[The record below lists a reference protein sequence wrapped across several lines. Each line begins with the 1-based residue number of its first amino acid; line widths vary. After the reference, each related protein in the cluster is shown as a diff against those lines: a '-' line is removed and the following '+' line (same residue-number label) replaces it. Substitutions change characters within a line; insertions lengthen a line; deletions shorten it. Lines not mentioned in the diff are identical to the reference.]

1 MAGLWALAVTCLTAA
16 VGTALVALVA
26 LRGPFSYEMG
36 AWAPPWGIELRM
48 DEFGASIAVI
58 GFLEVLTVLFAI
70 KYVEKLLLPVRIPY
84 FYTLM
89 LLNAAGMIGF
99 AVSGDLFNMFVFLE
113 ILSLSGYALVAIA
126 GERIAEMAAFKYLA
140 LGAVSSLFVLLSVG
154 LLYAVTGTLNIADV
168 AKRLAGTGYALPV
181 AVALAGLV
189 LGFSVK
195 AALFPLHAWLPD
207 AHAIAPSPV
216 SAVLSGLV
224 VKIGVLGTLRVLQIY
239 YAARP
244 QQLPVLNGMLAW
256 LGAISIVMG
265 AFFAIFQEDIKMML
279 AYSTI
284 SNIGYIFMGI
294 GLGSTYGLI
303 GATVHIFNHA
313 LIKVTLFLA
322 AGAIIYRTGYRNLTD
337 LRGVGRVMPWTSAVM
352 TVGALSIV
360 GIPPTA
366 GFLCKWYIA
375 LGAVQADKLMFA
387 VAVLFGALFI
397 LIYYIRMVNAF
408 YFREPTRPEVATAT
422 EAPLSMVGPLVVLA
436 AGCLLMGV
444 LGRIPLSFVE
454 PAVLRMLGQ

>member
-1 MAGLWALAVTCLTAA
+1 
-16 VGTALVALVA
+16 
-26 LRGPFSYEMG
+26 
-36 AWAPPWGIELRM
+36 
-48 DEFGASIAVI
+48 
-58 GFLEVLTVLFAI
+58 
-70 KYVEKLLLPVRIPY
+70 
-84 FYTLM
+84 
-89 LLNAAGMIGF
+89 
-99 AVSGDLFNMFVFLE
+99 
-113 ILSLSGYALVAIA
+113 
-126 GERIAEMAAFKYLA
+126 
-140 LGAVSSLFVLLSVG
+140 
-154 LLYAVTGTLNIADV
+154 
-168 AKRLAGTGYALPV
+168 
-181 AVALAGLV
+181 
-189 LGFSVK
+189 
-195 AALFPLHAWLPD
+195 
-207 AHAIAPSPV
+207 
-216 SAVLSGLV
+216 
-224 VKIGVLGTLRVLQIY
+224 
-239 YAARP
+239 
-244 QQLPVLNGMLAW
+244 
-256 LGAISIVMG
+256 MG